1 MNYFDLVNKCLV
13 ELNYKQVNS
22 FNELTKNDHKKI
34 KNILRLLNTE
44 ICNYE
49 NWDFRLRKTELKLPA
64 NTNTIPNSVNGKIA
78 SIIVDG
84 HVFKY
89 QNDTDK
95 IHLTKS
101 LSNSYSI
108 FNNTIILPSFNTDK
122 TLNIIYYTSNT
133 TIDSNNTEKLELELE
148 DDKTIIPQV
157 FAEPLLIYGTCLRLK
172 ANPQHVKFSYWLSM
186 YNQAFANMKSKIS
199 PYANY
204 YPQVKMHRY

>member
-49 NWDFRLRKTELKLPA
+49 NWDFKLRKTELKLPA

-122 TLNIIYYTSNT
+122 TLNIIYYT
-133 TIDSNNTEKLELELE
+133 
-148 DDKTIIPQV
+148 
-157 FAEPLLIYGTCLRLK
+157 
-172 ANPQHVKFSYWLSM
+172 
-186 YNQAFANMKSKIS
+186 
-199 PYANY
+199 
-204 YPQVKMHRY
+204 